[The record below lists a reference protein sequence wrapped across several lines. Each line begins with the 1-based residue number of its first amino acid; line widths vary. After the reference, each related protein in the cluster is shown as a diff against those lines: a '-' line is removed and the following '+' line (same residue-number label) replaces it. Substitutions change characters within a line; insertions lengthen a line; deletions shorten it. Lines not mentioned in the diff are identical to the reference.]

1 MMEQK
6 NIDRLFQ
13 EKFKDFE
20 VNPPEEVWNA
30 IEAELNKKKK
40 KRIIPLWW
48 KFSGVAALLV
58 ISALVYTTFTDENS
72 HSKPG
77 FNSNSQDVV
86 FENQEKEVLEKDS
99 NGMENKDVVIDDEAN
114 KSITPVS
121 NPIRNNQTVTD
132 IDQERLN
139 KNKKGTNSR
148 SKNKSSLNSGNV
160 NNNKYNFQQSEIVSE
175 NNAIVLNSNKE
186 KETNPNSESITTDD
200 KLLSGVQKSTSESDK
215 GFAINEN
222 QLKFDLNKYNTAEEI
237 NRIKGT
243 DSTVVTAIAE
253 ANVEPNA
260 LEELLKEKEK
270 EEKSTEPKINRW
282 LVTSAVAPVYF
293 NSASNGSP
301 IDSQFENNSKEY
313 ENNLTFGL
321 GVQYAL
327 SKKVTVRSGLNQ
339 VSLGYNTNDVM
350 YFASLGKSSTNN
362 LNTSNG
368 GASIIVMSK
377 SATSEVSFSSF
388 TESTALNTNEGI
400 LNQQMGYLEMPL
412 EVSYKLLD
420 KKFAIQFIGGIS
432 TLFLTENQVIVRSPG
447 FAFDL
452 GEANNLNQV
461 HFSSNVGI
469 GFNYTFWKSF
479 QANFEPMFKYQLNT
493 FSNAAGNFKPYFIGL
508 YSGISY
514 RF

>member
-1 MMEQK
+1 MMERK
-6 NIDRLFQ
+6 KIDRLFQ

-20 VNPPEEVWNA
+20 VNPPEEIWNA
-30 IEAELNKKKK
+30 IEAELNKKEK

-58 ISALVYTTFTDENS
+58 VGTLLYSTFSAEKLNTKPEFKPDAKNVVLENLE
-72 HSKPG
+72 
-77 FNSNSQDVV
+77 D
-86 FENQEKEVLEKDS
+86 KETEKDS
-99 NGMENKDVVIDDEAN
+99 NCLKMNDNSDNEIIN
-114 KSITPVS
+114 KSINPVA
-121 NPIRNNQTVTD
+121 NPIRNNQTVT
-132 IDQERLN
+132 IVNENTTNVANSSTTKKSGKNPSLN
-139 KNKKGTNSR
+139 SWTKDENSLDLKQSEMKGDKEALVINNEKGTDSDQLFNNTIY
-148 SKNKSSLNSGNV
+148 NKSSNSIQ
-160 NNNKYNFQQSEIVSE
+160 KIIPE
-175 NNAIVLNSNKE
+175 SN
-186 KETNPNSESITTDD
+186 TGVVTITD
-200 KLLSGVQKSTSESDK
+200 KSQ
-215 GFAINEN
+215 
-222 QLKFDLNKYNTAEEI
+222 FDLNKYKTAEEI
-237 NRIKGT
+237 NKIKGK
-243 DSTVVTAIAE
+243 DSAVVNAIVE
-253 ANVEPNA
+253 AAVEPNA

-301 IDSQFENNSKEY
+301 IDSQFENNTKEY

-362 LNTSNG
+362 LNTTNG

-377 SATSEVSFSSF
+377 SAASEVSFDSF
-388 TESTALNTNEGI
+388 NEGNALNTNEGI

-412 EVSYKLLD
+412 ELSYKIID
-420 KKFAIQFIGGIS
+420 RKFGIQFIGGVS
-432 TLFLTENQVIVRSPG
+432 TLFLTENQVVVRSPG
-447 FAFDL
+447 FEFEL

-493 FSNAAGNFKPYFIGL
+493 FSNEAGNFKPYFIGL

>member
-1 MMEQK
+1 MERK

-20 VNPPEEVWNA
+20 VHPPEETWNA
-30 IEAELNKKKK
+30 IEAELNKKEK

-48 KFSGVAALLV
+48 KFSGVAALLIV
-58 ISALVYTTFTDENS
+58 GALLYSTFTDEKFNA
-72 HSKPG
+72 KPEI
-77 FNSNSQDVV
+77 NPDSNSVV
-86 FENQEKEVLEKDS
+86 LENQKDNEIQKDS
-99 NGMENKDVVIDDEAN
+99 NGLKINESNLDETTN
-114 KSITPVS
+114 KSIVPVK
-121 NPIRNNQTVTD
+121 NPVRANEIVTSV
-132 IDQERLN
+132 EKNGSTN
-139 KNKKGTNSR
+139 KNRIPSKKSNINR
-148 SKNKSSLNSGNV
+148 SDLKKFQSVSSQEAVVKNDEKEKNTHKNQLL
-160 NNNKYNFQQSEIVSE
+160 NNN
-175 NNAIVLNSNKE
+175 LN
-186 KETNPNSESITTDD
+186 TNP
-200 KLLSGVQKSTSESDK
+200 SGVNPKTEMGVVVNESQSK
-215 GFAINEN
+215 
-222 QLKFDLNKYNTAEEI
+222 LDLNKYKTAEEL
-237 NRIKGT
+237 NKLKGK
-243 DSTVVTAIAE
+243 DSANVTAIA
-253 ANVEPNA
+253 AINVEPNA

-270 EEKSTEPKINRW
+270 EEKSKELKINRW
-282 LVTSAVAPVYF
+282 QITSAVAPVYF

-301 IDSQFENNSKEY
+301 IDSQFESNSKEY
-313 ENNLTFGL
+313 ENSLTFGV

-327 SKKVTVRSGLNQ
+327 SKKITVRSGLNQ
-339 VSLGYNTNDVM
+339 VSMGYNTNDVM
-350 YFASLGKSSTNN
+350 YYASLGKSDINN
-362 LNTSNG
+362 LNTTNA

-377 SATSEVSFSSF
+377 SSMPDVSFSSF
-388 TESTALNTNEGI
+388 TENNSTLSTNDGV

-420 KKFAIQFIGGIS
+420 RKFGIQFIGGIS

-447 FAFDL
+447 FEFDL

-493 FSNAAGNFKPYFIGL
+493 FSNDAGNFKPYFIGL

>member
-1 MMEQK
+1 MMEHK
-6 NIDRLFQ
+6 NLDRLFQ

-20 VNPPEEVWNA
+20 VKPPEEVWNA
-30 IEAELNKKKK
+30 IEVELNKEKK

-48 KFSGVAALLV
+48 KFSGVAALL
-58 ISALVYTTFTDENS
+58 IIGALLYSTFTDEKLNT
-72 HSKPG
+72 KPE
-77 FNSNSQDVV
+77 FNPDSNNVV
-86 FENQEKEVLEKDS
+86 LENQKDNEAQKDS
-99 NGMENKDVVIDDEAN
+99 NGIEINESNLDETKN
-114 KSITPVS
+114 KSIAPVK
-121 NPIRNNQTVTD
+121 NPVRNNQTVTD
-132 IDQERLN
+132 ISQERLN
-139 KNKKGTNSR
+139 KNKKGTSSQ
-148 SKNKSSLNSGNV
+148 SKNDSSLNSWDENYKQ
-160 NNNKYNFQQSEIVSE
+160 NNSKQSEIISE
-175 NNAIVLNSNKE
+175 NNAIVLDPDKE
-186 KETNPNSESITTDD
+186 KNQNSELTNLNNKQS
-200 KLLSGVQKSTSESDK
+200 SGIQKTISESET
-215 GFAINEN
+215 GFVITEN
-222 QLKFDLNKYNTAEEI
+222 QSKFDLNKYKTAEEI
-237 NRIKGT
+237 NKMKEI
-243 DSTVVTAIAE
+243 DSTVVTAVAE

-301 IDSQFENNSKEY
+301 IDSQFENNSKDY
-313 ENNLTFGL
+313 ENSLTFGL

-327 SKKVTVRSGLNQ
+327 SKKLTVRSGLNQ
-339 VSLGYNTNDVM
+339 VSMGYNTNDVM
-350 YFASLGKSSTNN
+350 YYASLGKSEMNN
-362 LNTSNG
+362 LNTSNA
-368 GASIIVMSK
+368 GASIVVMSK
-377 SATSEVSFSSF
+377 ISMPDVSFSSF
-388 TESTALNTNEGI
+388 TENNSTLNTNEGV

-420 KKFAIQFIGGIS
+420 KKFGIQFIGGIS

-447 FAFDL
+447 FEFDL

-493 FSNAAGNFKPYFIGL
+493 FSNDAGNFKPYFIGL
-508 YSGISY
+508 YSGVSY

>member
-1 MMEQK
+1 MMERK
-6 NIDRLFQ
+6 NLDRLFQ

-20 VNPPEEVWNA
+20 VHPPEETWNA
-30 IEAELNKKKK
+30 IEAELNKKEK

-48 KFSGVAALLV
+48 KFSGVAALLIV
-58 ISALVYTTFTDENS
+58 GVLLYNTFTDEKLNTN
-72 HSKPG
+72 PE
-77 FNSNSQDVV
+77 FNPDSNNVV
-86 FENQEKEVLEKDS
+86 LENQKDNEDQKDS
-99 NGMENKDVVIDDEAN
+99 NGTEINESNLDETTN
-114 KSITPVS
+114 KSIAPVK
-121 NPIRNNQTVTD
+121 NPVRNNETVTSL
-132 IDQERLN
+132 EKNTSTN
-139 KNKKGTNSR
+139 KNGIPTQ
-148 SKNKSSLNSGNV
+148 KS
-160 NNNKYNFQQSEIVSE
+160 
-175 NNAIVLNSNKE
+175 NSNRSDLKQFKSDSSQE
-186 KETNPNSESITTDD
+186 AVAKNEENRKNTDKNQLLKNNLNTNPS
-200 KLLSGVQKSTSESDK
+200 SDNPK
-215 GFAINEN
+215 TETGFASNEN
-222 QLKFDLNKYNTAEEI
+222 QSKLDLSKYKTAEEI
-237 NRIKGT
+237 NKFKEI
-243 DSTVVTAIAE
+243 DSTVVTAVAE

-339 VSLGYNTNDVM
+339 VSFGYTTNDIM

-362 LNTSNG
+362 LNTSNA
-368 GASIIVMSK
+368 GASIVVMSK
-377 SATSEVSFSSF
+377 STMPDVSFSSF
-388 TESTALNTNEGI
+388 TENNSTLNTNEGV

-412 EVSYKLLD
+412 EISYKLLD
-420 KKFAIQFIGGIS
+420 KKFGIQFIGGIS
-432 TLFLTENQVIVRSPG
+432 TLLLTENQVVVRSPG
-447 FAFDL
+447 FEFDL

-493 FSNAAGNFKPYFIGL
+493 FSNDAGNFKPYFIGL